1 MDCSE
6 EKVCA
11 AERERGAKA
20 RCETMETFELSNSIE
35 QYRRGRIDRRELLQS
50 LITLTGSYMA
60 AHLFLESSGL
70 AASLVSQVETQGTN
84 LDAQTVRYPSGQ
96 IQIEAYLVKPNR
108 AVRNPA
114 VIVIHEN
121 RGLNEHIRDV
131 ARRFA
136 AEGFV
141 ALAPD
146 LLSRAGGTASMSTPQ
161 QATEAINGLPA
172 SDSVADLKAG
182 FVYLAGRP
190 DADPEKISSVG
201 FCWGGWRSFMLATAE
216 PKLHRAAVF
225 YGSTPAGGLEKIQ
238 APVLAHYAQLD
249 HRITGNAINTEN
261 AMKQFGKNYTYHV
274 YPGAYHAFF
283 NDTGPRH
290 DAAAAK
296 LAWERTLEFL
306 RFG

>member
-1 MDCSE
+1 MEDSELCS
-6 EKVCA
+6 
-11 AERERGAKA
+11 
-20 RCETMETFELSNSIE
+20 SIE
-35 QYRRGRIDRRELLQS
+35 QYRRGRIDRRDLLQS
-50 LITLTGSYMA
+50 LIALTGSYMA

-70 AASLVSQVETQGTN
+70 AASLVSQVETQRTN

-96 IQIEAYLVKPNR
+96 VQVEAYLVKPNH
-108 AVRNPA
+108 AGRNPA

-136 AEGFV
+136 TEGFL

-146 LLSRAGGTASMSTPQ
+146 LLSRVGGTASMRTPQ
-161 QATEAINGLPA
+161 QATEAINDIPA
-172 SDSVADLKAG
+172 SDSVEDLKAG

-190 DADPEKISSVG
+190 EADPEKISSIG
-201 FCWGGWRSFMLATAE
+201 FCWGGWRSFMLATEE
-216 PKLHRAAVF
+216 PRLRRSVVF
-225 YGSTPAGGLEKIQ
+225 YGSTPTRGLEKIQ

-249 HRITGNAINTEN
+249 HRITGNALNTDK
-261 AMKQFGKNYTYHV
+261 AMGQFGKKYTYHV

-290 DAAAAK
+290 DTAAAK

-306 RFG
+306 RYG